1 MKQIIIRHARTDP
14 LALRPGAFALADKSP
29 RARQNLLAILET
41 TAPEELAKVW
51 PSLAGHSCD
60 RLWAVWRDRR
70 TTNNTNLSKVGKISN
85 V

>member
-14 LALRPGAFALADKSP
+14 LALRLGNALADKSP
-29 RARQNLLAILET
+29 RARQTLLAILET

-60 RLWAVWRDRR
+60 RLWAIWRDRR
-70 TTNNTNLSKVGKISN
+70 TPNNSNLSKVGKISN